1 MFKILLVIIAMKNV
15 DKNNANEETAN
26 LIRHHIFRC

>member
-1 MFKILLVIIAMKNV
+1 MFKILLVIIVMKNV
-15 DKNNANEETAN
+15 DRNNADEEMAN